1 VTDVV
6 RVWDVGPAQAVE
18 SVREWLNVVHDSRTT
33 GASFDVQAIGSDPDP
48 SDLNV
53 AVSADATYQ
62 RRFSTNGEPIHTRF
76 RAEPL
81 MIKRLTAD
89 LRRSEDDDWQTLRRL
104 LTDRSIPPQDVAVVD
119 AWFGT
124 DRSLTF
130 AVVTTRQREVLTY
143 WAGEHPRP
151 MGLTIETWPGP
162 ALEQVP
168 DKRLA
173 EENMSMVIDAG
184 MEMLRDEQAS

>member
-1 VTDVV
+1 M
-6 RVWDVGPAQAVE
+6 
-18 SVREWLNVVHDSRTT
+18 
-33 GASFDVQAIGSDPDP
+33 I
-48 SDLNV
+48 
-53 AVSADATYQ
+53 
-62 RRFSTNGEPIHTRF
+62 RR
-76 RAEPL
+76 
-81 MIKRLTAD
+81 
-89 LRRSEDDDWQTLRRL
+89 RRL
-104 LTDRSIPPQDVAVVD
+104 LTDRSIPSEDVAVVD
-119 AWFGT
+119 AWFGA

-151 MGLTIETWPGP
+151 VGLTIGGPGP

-184 MEMLRDEQAS
+184 MEMLRDKHAS

>member
-1 VTDVV
+1 VIDVV
-6 RVWDVGPAQAVE
+6 RVSDVGPAQAIE
-18 SVREWLNVVHDSRTT
+18 SVRKWLDVMHDSRTT

-62 RRFSTNGEPIHTRF
+62 RRFSKYGEPIHTRF

-81 MIKRLTAD
+81 MIKRLTTD
-89 LRRSEDDDWQTLRRL
+89 LRRSDDDDWQTLRRL
-104 LTDRSIPPQDVAVVD
+104 LTDRSIPSEDVAVVD
-119 AWFGT
+119 AWFGA

-151 MGLTIETWPGP
+151 VGP
-162 ALEQVP
+162 NH
-168 DKRLA
+168 R
-173 EENMSMVIDAG
+173 DAARAG
-184 MEMLRDEQAS
+184 SRTGTGQEAR